1 MNIVIIGT
9 GHSLIIYRE
18 ELDLT
23 LSILPCRQGRIDN
36 EENGRT
42 PPKLGRSTP
51 LGIWD
56 GFPNTYLI
64 LIQHGYN
71 FYILGFP
78 GSGLVTRA
86 R

>member
-1 MNIVIIGT
+1 MNIAIIGT

-23 LSILPCRQGRIDN
+23 LSILPCRQGM
-36 EENGRT
+36 NGRT
-42 PPKLGRSTP
+42 PPRLGRSTP
-51 LGIWD
+51 LGIGD
-56 GFPNTYLI
+56 AFPNTSLI